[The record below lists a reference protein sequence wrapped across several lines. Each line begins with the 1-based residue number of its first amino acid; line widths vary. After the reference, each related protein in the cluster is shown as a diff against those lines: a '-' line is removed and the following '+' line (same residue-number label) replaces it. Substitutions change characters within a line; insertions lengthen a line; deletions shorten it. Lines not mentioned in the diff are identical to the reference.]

1 MIAFLFGLATF
12 LVWAVSQWA
21 AHDDRRHVDALGVSL
36 MFVVSY
42 VLTNVL
48 SITVGWPDLV
58 AWLPF
63 LDATLCAMAY
73 YNWRRHPRAW
83 KAVVMAALVAQ
94 LVAHF
99 AATVLWRGDQ
109 LTSSGAY
116 LYATL
121 INGAFA
127 LQLLAA
133 GSVGVGH
140 AVGRLFAL
148 RRDLRRLAADTG
160 ARG

>member
-1 MIAFLFGLATF
+1 VIAMLFGVATL

-36 MFVVSY
+36 MFCVSY
-42 VLTNVL
+42 LLTNVL
-48 SITVGWPDLV
+48 AVTLGWPDMI
-58 AWLPF
+58 AWFPF
-63 LDATLCAMAY
+63 LDGVLCAMIY
-73 YNWRRHPRAW
+73 FNWRRHPKAW

-94 LVAHF
+94 LVLHF
-99 AATVLWRGDQ
+99 AATVLWKTDQ
-109 LTSSGAY
+109 LTFNGAY

-127 LQLLAA
+127 IQLLAI

-140 AVGRLFAL
+140 GLGRLLAGRRHL
-148 RRDLRRLAADTG
+148 RRVASVADARR
-160 ARG
+160 